1 MELRYLNNFQLSD
14 WFSQLLIMGGHFCF
28 DVMYSYRDNPLFLW
42 FNEKLM
48 NYFGVFQIVISL
60 GFFLCSH
67 LTWFDL
73 FCKFL
78 KPRSTFYLI
87 SFLSHPV
94 LCLYVSGQYRH
105 TPGQK
110 CTARTWP
117 WMYIFASAKSSGL
130 MSSQDSSQK
139 CRNKPLTILHMY
151 YLQICALSKY

>member
-1 MELRYLNNFQLSD
+1 MIGSANF
-14 WFSQLLIMGGHFCF
+14 WKKGGHFCF
-28 DVMYSYRDNPLFLW
+28 EVIYIEITLYFYDLTKIDELFWGFSNCYL
-42 FNEKLM
+42 F
-48 NYFGVFQIVISL
+48 

-67 LTWFDL
+67 LTWLYL
-73 FCKFL
+73 FCKIL

-94 LCLYVSGQYRH
+94 LCLYVPGQYRD

-110 CTARTWP
+110 CTERTWP

-139 CRNKPLTILHMY
+139 CRNKPLTILHT
-151 YLQICALSKY
+151 ICRSVHCLSIKRNK

>member
-1 MELRYLNNFQLSD
+1 MVQSTFNKRRAFLLSD
-14 WFSQLLIMGGHFCF
+14 NLL
-28 DVMYSYRDNPLFLW
+28 SLW
-42 FNEKLM
+42 FNESWW
-48 NYFGVFQIVISL
+48 IIL
-60 GFFLCSH
+60 GFSKFLSLLGFSYCSH
-67 LTWFDL
+67 STWLYL
-73 FCKFL
+73 FCKIL

-110 CTARTWP
+110 CIARTWP